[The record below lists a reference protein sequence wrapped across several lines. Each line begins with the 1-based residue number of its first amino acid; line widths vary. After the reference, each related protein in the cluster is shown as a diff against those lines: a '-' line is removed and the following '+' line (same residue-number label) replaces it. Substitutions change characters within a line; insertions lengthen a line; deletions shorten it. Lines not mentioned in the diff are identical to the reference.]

1 MISVMYLCERKEES
15 DWQTIEFEY
24 ENNYLLIL
32 LVYNVDERDIQFLWL
47 VAFLP

>member
-1 MISVMYLCERKEES
+1 MISVMYLCERKVES